1 MQHVVLLVDDED
13 GIRTVLGLSL
23 ADMGYSVHTAASG
36 EEALRIFDEVRPHIV
51 LTDIKMPGLSG
62 LDLLERIK
70 KKSPETEVIM
80 LTGHG
85 DMNLAIQS
93 IKKDATDFITK
104 PINDDVLE
112 IALNRAHERIT
123 MRARLREHT
132 DNLEQMVEGQ
142 AARLVEQER
151 QLAAL
156 QVAEGFAD
164 GMRALYNS
172 IDGAEGMFNQLPC
185 FVAVH
190 NAKMEIIASN
200 PLYKERLASGIGA
213 RSWDVYPYCKGTGD
227 EACPVRKVLETGE
240 GQRCQEFVR
249 DKDGN
254 DVPVIV
260 NAAPILDNNGEIELV
275 LEIAADITEVK
286 RLQEELRLTRH
297 RYQQLF
303 EESPCYISV
312 QNRELKIVA
321 SNRLFRDDF
330 DDDVGGFCHEIYAHR
345 SSPCVGC
352 PVLKTFE
359 DGQPHQFETVVTSKR
374 GEQRNV
380 LVWTAPI
387 RDANGHITEVMEMST
402 DITQLRILQDRLSN
416 LGLLLGSTAHGIK
429 GLLTAL
435 DGGVYRLGS
444 GIEKDNKERIKD
456 SYQDIRHLV
465 ERLRKMVLDILY
477 YAKKRALQWEVVM
490 ASRMAEEVAALVE
503 PKAKENNVFFSLE
516 VAPDTGTF
524 EADAG
529 ALSAALVNILE
540 NAVDACATSRR
551 PEPRFVHFSVKGI
564 GSEVKFSIRDNGVGM
579 DRETRDKL
587 FTLFFSSKG
596 SSGTGIG
603 LFVANQVVQQ
613 HGGRIIVMSEAG
625 RGSTFAVVMPR
636 RLSEEAKQGTELA
649 GIDLVPNG

>member
-1 MQHVVLLVDDED
+1 MRHTILLVDDED

-23 ADMGYSVHTAASG
+23 ADMGYTVHTAASG
-36 EEALRIFDEVRPHIV
+36 EEALRMFDRVHPHIV
-51 LTDIKMPGLSG
+51 LTDIKMPGVSG
-62 LDLLERIK
+62 IELLERIK
-70 KKSPETEVIM
+70 KQAPETEVIM
-80 LTGHG
+80 ITGHG
-85 DMNLAIQS
+85 DMELAIQS

-104 PINDDVLE
+104 PINDDVLD
-112 IALNRAHERIT
+112 IALGRAHERIT
-123 MRARLREHT
+123 MRASLRQHT
-132 DNLEQMVEGQ
+132 ENLEQMVEEQ
-142 AARLVEQER
+142 AARLIEQER

-164 GMRALYNS
+164 GMRALCNS

-213 RSWDVYPYCKGTGD
+213 RSWDVYPYCNGTGED
-227 EACPVRKVLETGE
+227 ACPVRRVIETGE

-249 DKDGN
+249 DKDGH
-254 DVPVIV
+254 DIPVIV

-286 RLQEELRLTRH
+286 RLQEELRLSRH

-312 QNRELKIVA
+312 QDRNLKIMA

-330 DDDVGGFCHEIYAHR
+330 DESAGCFCHEVYAHR
-345 SSPCVGC
+345 TTPCTGC
-352 PVLKTFE
+352 PVIKTFE
-359 DGQPHQFETVVTSKR
+359 DGLTHQFETVVTSRR

-387 RDANGHITEVMEMST
+387 RDANGTITEVMEMST
-402 DITQLRILQDRLSN
+402 DITQLRTLQDRLSN

-444 GIEKDNKERIKD
+444 GIDKNNADRVRD

-477 YAKKRALQWEVVM
+477 YAKKRELQWEVVVT
-490 ASRMAEEVAALVE
+490 SRLTEEIAGLVA
-503 PKAKENNVFFSLE
+503 PKARDAGVEFSLHI
-516 VAPDTGTF
+516 APDAGTF

-529 ALSAALVNILE
+529 AFSAAMVNILE
-540 NAVDACATSRR
+540 NAVDACAASRKREQGTVAFHVR
-551 PEPRFVHFSVKGI
+551 PFDNEVEFSVQ
-564 GSEVKFSIRDNGVGM
+564 DNGVGM
-579 DRETRDKL
+579 DRETREKL

-596 SSGTGIG
+596 ASGTGIG

-613 HGGRIIVMSEAG
+613 HGGRISVTSESG
-625 RGSTFAVVMPR
+625 EGSTFTITMPR
-636 RLSEEAKQGTELA
+636 RLSEEAKKGTELA